1 VTAQLPRSPR
11 RRLRRGAWRSASFA
25 SLDFETTG
33 LDYLHDEVVS
43 FGVVPIR
50 AGRISVGASLHQLV
64 EPMIPPSAAS
74 VKVLGMRSRDTA
86 DSPTA
91 ADARGTLRVALDGC
105 FILSWYAPVE
115 IAFLGRMFEGGR
127 RRFRRRTIDV
137 RELAIGVDRRRG
149 YLSEAAEYS
158 LSACASRYGVPA
170 ASPHDV
176 LDDAL
181 VTAQVFLVLAARL
194 EREGFAR
201 VGALLHAGRA

>member
-1 VTAQLPRSPR
+1 MTAQLPRSPG
-11 RRLRRGAWRSASFA
+11 RRLRRGAWRSAPFA
-25 SLDFETTG
+25 SLHFETTG
-33 LDYLHDEVVS
+33 LDYLRDEVVS

-64 EPMIPPSAAS
+64 DPVIPPSAAS
-74 VKVLGMRSRDTA
+74 VKVHDNRSQDPA
-86 DSPTA
+86 GSPTA
-91 ADARGTLRVALDGC
+91 ADARGTLRATLDGC
-105 FILSWYAPVE
+105 FILSWYAPIE

-137 RELAIGVDRRRG
+137 RELAIGIDRRRG
-149 YLSEAAEYS
+149 HLSEVAEYS
-158 LSACASRYGVPA
+158 LSACASRYGVPV
-170 ASPHDV
+170 ASPHDA

-201 VGALLHAGRA
+201 VGALLHAGRT

>member
-11 RRLRRGAWRSASFA
+11 RRLRRARWRSAPFA

-33 LDYLHDEVVS
+33 LDYLLDEVIS

-50 AGRISVGASLHQLV
+50 AGRISMGASIHQLV
-64 EPMIPPSAAS
+64 EPATPPSPAS
-74 VKVLGMRSRDTA
+74 VKVHGMRSQDLA
-86 DSPTA
+86 GSPRA
-91 ADARGTLRVALDGC
+91 VDARGTLRVALDEC

-127 RRFRRRTIDV
+127 RTFRRRTIDV
-137 RELAIGVDRRRG
+137 RELAIGIDRRRG
-149 YLSEAAEYS
+149 HLSESAEYS
-158 LSACASRYGVPA
+158 LSACAARYGVPVA
-170 ASPHDV
+170 HPHDA

-194 EREGFAR
+194 EREGFVR
-201 VGALLHAGRA
+201 VGPLLRAGRT

>member
-1 VTAQLPRSPR
+1 MTAQLPRSPR
-11 RRLRRGAWRSASFA
+11 RRLRRRAWRSAPFA

-50 AGRISVGASLHQLV
+50 AGRISVGASIHQLV

-74 VKVLGMRSRDTA
+74 VVHGTSSQDPA
-86 DSPTA
+86 GSPTA

-115 IAFLGRMFEGGR
+115 IVFLGRMFEGGR

-137 RELAIGVDRRRG
+137 RELAIGIDRRRG
-149 YLSEAAEYS
+149 HLSEAAEYS
-158 LSACASRYGVPA
+158 LSACASRYGVPV
-170 ASPHDV
+170 ASPHDA

-201 VGALLHAGRA
+201 VGALLHAGRT

>member
-1 VTAQLPRSPR
+1 VTALLPRSPR
-11 RRLRRGAWRSASFA
+11 RRVRRGAWKSAPFA
-25 SLDFETTG
+25 SLHFETTG

-50 AGRISVGASLHQLV
+50 AGRISVGASLHQLLD
-64 EPMIPPSAAS
+64 PMSPSSAAS
-74 VKVLGMRSRDTA
+74 VKVHGVRNPA
-86 DSPTA
+86 GSPTA

-105 FILSWYAPVE
+105 FILSWHAPVE

-137 RELAIGVDRRRG
+137 RELAIGIDRRRG
-149 YLSEAAEYS
+149 HLSEAAEYS
-158 LSACASRYGVPA
+158 LSACASRYGVPV
-170 ASPHDV
+170 ASPHDA

-201 VGALLHAGRA
+201 VGALLHAGRT

>member
-1 VTAQLPRSPR
+1 MTAQLPRSPR
-11 RRLRRGAWRSASFA
+11 RGLRRARWRSAPFA

-33 LDYLHDEVVS
+33 LDYQHDDVVS

-64 EPMIPPSAAS
+64 DPMTPPSSAS
-74 VKVLGMRSRDTA
+74 VKVHGMRTQDLA
-86 DSPTA
+86 GSPRA
-91 ADARGTLRVALDGC
+91 ADARGTLRMALDGC

-137 RELAIGVDRRRG
+137 REIAIGIDRRRG
-149 YLSEAAEYS
+149 HLGEAAEYS
-158 LSACASRYGVPA
+158 LSSCAARYGVPVA
-170 ASPHDV
+170 RPHDA

-181 VTAQVFLVLAARL
+181 VTAQVFLILAARL
-194 EREGFAR
+194 EREGFVR
-201 VGALLHAGRA
+201 VGTLLRAGRT